1 MTKHNNKEKQLNKL
15 SLVIGML
22 MPIGAVVVGNYRM
35 PEILGIHLFGAFI
48 AFTSANTYLVI
59 QTWISFKLS
68 SKLNSLTIAK
78 IRLIITIAAII
89 LYLTSIITSTISF
102 YIFGKFP
109 ENDIRLHWTS
119 DIPGYTWHIV
129 SAITEWL
136 FVLMASPFFV
146 TFINEFKS
154 LKWSEITLKSHQSE
168 RLNMTTDSN
177 RNVNVNV

>member
-1 MTKHNNKEKQLNKL
+1 MNKL

-22 MPIGAVVVGNYRM
+22 MPIGAVVIGNYRM

-48 AFTSANTYLVI
+48 AFTSANTYLMI
-59 QTWISFKLS
+59 QTWISFRLS

-78 IRLIITIAAII
+78 TRLIITIAAII
-89 LYLTSIITSTISF
+89 LYLTTIITSAISI
-102 YIFGKFP
+102 YLFGKFP
-109 ENDIRLHWTS
+109 ENDIRFHWSS
-119 DIPGYTWHIV
+119 DLPGYTWHII

-136 FVLMASPFFV
+136 FVFMASPFFI

-154 LKWSEITLKSHQSE
+154 WKWSEITLKSHQGE

-177 RNVNVNV
+177 RNVNV